1 MKKTLEER
9 QAEMKERQQQ
19 KAKPFE
25 PGVSG
30 NPTGKNAGRPP
41 SPLPIASAPEVRRQL
56 AEVDPSDRQGRTN
69 FACIVATQI
78 EIAKKS
84 KSPNAASRAFDAL
97 MDRAF
102 GKATQTVEQ
111 KVTFSREEDLRFLME
126 YLANVNG
133 TTNSVQ

>member
-1 MKKTLEER
+1 MRETLADR
-9 QAEMKERQQQ
+9 QAKMRERNAP
-19 KAKPFE
+19 KPKSKPFE

-30 NPTGKNAGRPP
+30 NPTGKNAGRPS
-41 SPLPIASAPEVRRQL
+41 SPLPIGSAPEVRRQL
-56 AEVDPSDRQGRTN
+56 AEMDSQGRTN
-69 FACIVATQI
+69 FALIVATQI

-111 KVTFSREEDLRFLME
+111 KVTFSREEDLKFLME